1 MTDIERRMK
10 DRRHSECR
18 KKKRYESEAEARATA
33 DHQARTTGRELNV
46 YECVWC
52 RGWHLS
58 SR

>member
-1 MTDIERRMK
+1 MSDIERRMNE
-10 DRRHSECR
+10 RRQSECG
-18 KKKRYESEAEARATA
+18 KKTRYRTEAEARATA
-33 DHQARTTGRELNV
+33 DHQARTSGRELNV

>member
-1 MTDIERRMK
+1 MSDIERRMK
-10 DRRHSECR
+10 DRRHSECG
-18 KKKRYESEAEARATA
+18 KKQRYASEAEARATA
-33 DHQARTTGRELNV
+33 DHQARATGRELQV

>member
-1 MTDIERRMK
+1 VSDIERRMK
-10 DRRHSECR
+10 DRRHSECG
-18 KKKRYESEAEARATA
+18 KKKRYESEAEARAIA
-33 DHQARTTGRELNV
+33 NHQARTTGRELNV

>member
-1 MTDIERRMK
+1 VSDIERRMEE
-10 DRRHSECR
+10 RRQSECR
-18 KKKRYESEAEARATA
+18 RKKRYATEAEARATA
-33 DHQARTTGRELNV
+33 GHQARTTGRELSV

>member
-1 MTDIERRMK
+1 MDIEQRMK
-10 DRRHSECR
+10 ERRRSECE
-18 KKKRYESEAEARATA
+18 KKKRYDSEAEARATA
-33 DHQARTTGRELNV
+33 DHQARATGRELNV

>member
-1 MTDIERRMK
+1 MSDIERRMK
-10 DRRHSECR
+10 ERRHRECER
-18 KKKRYESEAEARATA
+18 KQRYPSEAEARATA
-33 DHQARTTGRELNV
+33 AHQARASGRELNV

>member
-1 MTDIERRMK
+1 MSDIERRMK
-10 DRRHSECR
+10 ARRHSECER
-18 KKKRYESEAEARATA
+18 KKRYPSEAEARATA
-33 DHQARTTGRELNV
+33 AHQARTTGRELNV

>member
-1 MTDIERRMK
+1 MTDIERRFK
-10 DRRHSECR
+10 DIRQRECGR
-18 KKKRYESEAEARATA
+18 KQRYASEAEARATA

-46 YECVWC
+46 YECPWC

>member
-1 MTDIERRMK
+1 MSDIERRMRQ
-10 DRRHSECR
+10 RRQSECE
-18 KKKRYESEAEARATA
+18 KKTRYVSEADARATA
-33 DHQARTTGRELNV
+33 DHQARKTGKELSV

>member
-1 MTDIERRMK
+1 VSDIERRMK
-10 DRRHSECR
+10 DRRHSECGR
-18 KKKRYESEAEARATA
+18 KKRYASESEARATA
-33 DHQARTTGRELNV
+33 AHQARTTGRELNV

>member
-1 MTDIERRMK
+1 MSDIERRMK
-10 DRRHSECR
+10 ERRESECG
-18 KKKRYESEAEARATA
+18 KKTRYVSEADARATA
-33 DHQARTTGRELNV
+33 AHQARTTGKELSV

>member
-10 DRRHSECR
+10 ERRSRECER
-18 KKKRYESEAEARATA
+18 KQRYASEADARATA
-33 DHQARTTGRELNV
+33 EHQARTSGRELRV